1 MAQLNNMTGVDER
14 DQKMIEDAERML
26 GPEPQQMGF
35 VKNLFWG
42 RVRDDLLSPFPQQD
56 DLERRHCDTLLLRLD
71 QYLSQEHPSIEIDRD
86 QEIPSWV
93 IERLFDLGVMGMTIP
108 TEFGGLGLGI
118 TSYNRVLS
126 RIGAACAATSV
137 MVSTH
142 LSIGCRA
149 IMDFGSTDQRQQW
162 LPHLAT
168 HMLSAFCLSEP
179 NVGCDAGG
187 QETRCELSADGNYF
201 IVNGEKK
208 WATSGALSG
217 MFTVTAKQTFEDAD
231 SGALSEGVTALICTP
246 HMPGVEIFEANRSK
260 CGIRGTWQARIR
272 FTNVKVP
279 RENLLHQ
286 EGKGLN
292 VALKCLNIGRCT
304 LSAGLVGAAKRC
316 AEQATKWT
324 CTRYQFG
331 RPLSD
336 FELVRQRI
344 ARINAMNYAMDAM
357 LYMTT
362 GMLERGDEDIMLETA
377 VCKVFCSEM
386 AWRVI
391 NDSMQIMGGEAYM
404 TENEMERAMRDS
416 RIYLIV
422 EGANEVMQAFI
433 FAYGGKQLAEHMLDL
448 QAMAGGPD
456 CPLSERL
463 SNCLRMVRR
472 PAVIGRGLR
481 LAAELFLG
489 MRRKLPRFPGLSPE
503 LAGHGK
509 RFCRL
514 VREHSHQFKL
524 AGKKHREAIVR
535 RQAVQARVADAAM
548 WLHAM
553 ACVLAKLDRQ
563 LRNGV
568 AGVEAARDKAAALH
582 FLELAE
588 LEVVRV
594 FEEHRAN
601 ADDSMQPAADAAI
614 AYNDTLPNSDFI
626 IPEQSPTAA
635 GSGRRPDQSGIPQF
649 ADAATTD
656 GTQLKRCS

>member
-1 MAQLNNMTGVDER
+1 
-14 DQKMIEDAERML
+14 
-26 GPEPQQMGF
+26 
-35 VKNLFWG
+35 
-42 RVRDDLLSPFPQQD
+42 
-56 DLERRHCDTLLLRLD
+56 
-71 QYLSQEHPSIEIDRD
+71 
-86 QEIPSWV
+86 
-93 IERLFDLGVMGMTIP
+93 
-108 TEFGGLGLGI
+108 
-118 TSYNRVLS
+118 
-126 RIGAACAATSV
+126 

-149 IMDFGSTDQRQQW
+149 IMDFGSNDQRQKW

-187 QETRCELSADGNYF
+187 QETRCELSADGSYF

-217 MFTVTAKQTFEDAD
+217 MFTVTAKQTFEDPD
-231 SGALSEGVTALICTP
+231 SGELTEGVTALICTP

-286 EGKGLN
+286 EGKGLS

-304 LSAGLVGAAKRC
+304 LSAGIVGAAERC
-316 AEQATKWT
+316 AEQAIKWT

-357 LYMTT
+357 LYTTT

-391 NDSMQIMGGEAYM
+391 NDSMQIMGGEAFM

-448 QAMAGGPD
+448 QTMAGGPN
-456 CPLSERL
+456 CSLFERF
-463 SNCLRMVRR
+463 SNCLRLARR
-472 PAVIGRGLR
+472 PAIIARGLG

-489 MRRKLPRFPGLSPE
+489 MPRKLPRFPGLSPE
-503 LAGHGK
+503 LTEHGK

-524 AGKKHREAIVR
+524 AGKKYRETIVR
-535 RQAVQARVADAAM
+535 RQAVQARLADAAM

-553 ACVLAKLDRQ
+553 ACVLSKLDRQ

-568 AGVEAARDKAAALH
+568 TGAEAARDKAAALH
-582 FLELAE
+582 FLELSE
-588 LEVVRV
+588 LEIARV
-594 FEEHRAN
+594 FKEHRAN
-601 ADDSMQPAADAAI
+601 SDNSMQTAADAAI
-614 AYNDTLPNSDFI
+614 VYNETLPNRDFI
-626 IPEQSPTAA
+626 IPEHSPTAA

-649 ADAATTD
+649 PRASATE
-656 GTQLKRCS
+656 GPQLQRCS

>member
-1 MAQLNNMTGVDER
+1 MEHLKNMSGVDER

-42 RVRDDLLSPFPQQD
+42 RVRDDLLSPFPQPD
-56 DLERRHCDTLLLRLD
+56 DLERRRCDTLLLCLE

-86 QEIPSWV
+86 QEIPPWV

-108 TEFGGLGLGI
+108 TEFGGLGLGL
-118 TSYNRVLS
+118 TSYTRVLS
-126 RIGAACAATSV
+126 RIGATCAATSV

-149 IMDFGSTDQRQQW
+149 IMDFGTDNQQQQW

-187 QETRCELSADGNYF
+187 QETRCEPSADGTHF

-217 MFTVTAKQTFEDAD
+217 MFTVTAKQTFVDPD
-231 SGALSEGVTALICTP
+231 SGETSEGVTALICTP

-286 EGKGLN
+286 EGKGLS

-304 LSAGLVGAAKRC
+304 LSAGVAGAAERC
-316 AEQATKWT
+316 AEQAIKWT
-324 CTRYQFG
+324 STRHQFG
-331 RPLSD
+331 RPLAD

-344 ARINAMNYAMDAM
+344 GRITAMNYAMEAM
-357 LYMTT
+357 LQMTT

-391 NDSMQIMGGEAYM
+391 NDSMQIMGGEAFM

-433 FAYGGKQLAEHMLDL
+433 FAYGGKQLAEHMLEL

-456 CPLSERL
+456 CTLSERL
-463 SNCLRMVRR
+463 SNCLRLGRR
-472 PAVIGRGLR
+472 PALVGRGLR

-489 MRRKLPRFPGLSPE
+489 LRRRRPQLHGLSPE

-524 AGKKHREAIVR
+524 AGKKYREAIVR
-535 RQAVQARVADAAM
+535 RQAVQARVADTAM

-553 ACVLAKLDRQ
+553 ACVLSRLDRQ
-563 LRNGV
+563 LRSG
-568 AGVEAARDKAAALH
+568 ATGVEAARDQAAARH

-588 LEVVRV
+588 LEIVRL
-594 FEEHRAN
+594 FKEHQAN
-601 ADDSMQPAADAAI
+601 ADDSMQAAADAAI

-626 IPEQSPTAA
+626 IPEHSPTAA
-635 GSGRRPDQSGIPQF
+635 GSGRCPDQSGIPQF
-649 ADAATTD
+649 ARARTAD
-656 GTQLKRCS
+656 GSQLKRCS